1 MTGIGASCGACKFLR
16 RRCTSD
22 CIFAPHF
29 SYDQAASNF
38 AAVHKVFGASNVSKL
53 LLHLPLHNQ
62 GEAAITISY
71 EALARMR
78 DPVYGCVAHIFALQ
92 QQVTSL
98 NRLHTSSKRQT
109 QTHFNFTLQ
118 VANLQEE
125 IEILENHMA
134 TLALDTAIAERY
146 EATDNLN
153 TGLNFASQNDDLNIQ
168 DYLNQQ
174 ALLLSHTGNETANQ
188 AFDTIMNEQPPP
200 LYGWENQN
208 SFCGYNETPL
218 ERRFEGNDQEFSAY
232 YPWLDCTSY
241 PKN

>member
-22 CIFAPHF
+22 CVFAPHF
-29 SYDQAASNF
+29 CYDQAASHF

-53 LLHLPLHNQ
+53 LLHLPLHNR

-92 QQVTSL
+92 QQV
-98 NRLHTSSKRQT
+98 
-109 QTHFNFTLQ
+109 
-118 VANLQEE
+118 ANLQEE
-125 IEILENHMA
+125 IEILGNHMA
-134 TLALDTAIAERY
+134 TFAPDTVTGEHFG
-146 EATDNLN
+146 ATNNLN
-153 TGLNFASQNDDLNIQ
+153 TGLQFSSQTDALNMQ

-174 ALLLSHTGNETANQ
+174 ALLLSHAGNATANQ
-188 AFDTIMNEQPPP
+188 AFDSLMNEQPPP

-208 SFCGYNETPL
+208 LFCDSDTTPL
-218 ERRFEGNDQEFSAY
+218 ERLFEGIDQEFSAY
-232 YPWLDCTSY
+232 HPWFDNTPI
-241 PKN
+241 PKTDVFQAGIENSFLRRQALV